1 VVDGLVVSPWALTP
15 ADLRRRADGAPLVLL
30 GEQGADGLFDHVAV
44 DNVAAAREATRHLI
58 GTGRTRIAA
67 IGPQPHLHNETAR
80 QRLEGYHTALVTAGL
95 PVAPALEV
103 PVRALHRADGAA
115 ALRTLLANGAAPD
128 AVFCFNDQLAL
139 GALRAASDLG
149 PRVPDDLA
157 LVGFDDIEDGRYSV
171 PSLTTVVPDKEAI
184 AARALACL
192 AERMGTVGTVG
203 TAVPARRITVGHRLA
218 VRESSGAGPGP

>member
-1 VVDGLVVSPWALTP
+1 MARLLALDEP
-15 ADLRRRADGAPLVLL
+15 PDAVLCFADLLAL
-30 GEQGADGLFDHVAV
+30 G
-44 DNVAAAREATRHLI
+44 
-58 GTGRTRIAA
+58 
-67 IGPQPHLHNETAR
+67 
-80 QRLEGYHTALVTAGL
+80 
-95 PVAPALEV
+95 
-103 PVRALHRADGAA
+103 
-115 ALRTLLANGAAPD
+115 ALRTLLAAG
-128 AVFCFNDQLAL
+128 
-139 GALRAASDLG
+139 R
-149 PRVPDDLA
+149 RVPEDVA